1 MKDMD
6 DLETIEL
13 FINDEDNSGIE
24 AISLVEFPAI
34 EENFVALSKHKI
46 ELKTM
51 DDEKRLVI
59 GLALVP
65 DKKIYRNNGGFE
77 YNITFSKDTVRKAA
91 EKYLKSLKIHNAT
104 VEHEM
109 EVDGVYLTESWIVE
123 DKAKDKTALYDLNAP
138 EGAWAVAMRIEN
150 ENVWNDIKA
159 GKYLGFS
166 IEGIF
171 NENEGWDEQ
180 DLSVMKKINQL
191 LDELE
196 SSQQLKSYSDYPEA
210 ARNNAKRA
218 LDWAEKNGWG
228 SCGTDVGKKRAS
240 MLASGMP
247 LSRETIARM
256 ASFKRHQQ
264 HKDVPYNEGCGGL
277 MWDSWG
283 GTAGVEWAIK
293 KLAEI
298 DREELSEIDI
308 LELQVQNSL
317 ECDKLTLSEQ
327 KFSDYPEAAHKNAL
341 RALKYKIDNKVQCGT
356 KAGWQFTK
364 MLAKKQPIS
373 RCLISQ
379 MASYVRFRRDKDVPY
394 SKGCG
399 KLLWDAWGGDAGI
412 NWASKKIKE
421 IDRDIEP
428 VDSID

>member
-1 MKDMD
+1 MRDID

-13 FINDEDNSGIE
+13 FISDEDNSGIE

-51 DDEKRLVI
+51 DEEKRLVV

-77 YNITFSKDTVRKAA
+77 YNITFSKDTVRKAS

-104 VEHEM
+104 IEHEM

-123 DKAKDKTALYDLNAP
+123 DVDKDKTALYDLDAP
-138 EGAWAVAMRIEN
+138 EGAWAVSMRIEN
-150 ENVWNDIKA
+150 DEVWEDVKA

-171 NENEGWDEQ
+171 NENQGWDEE

-196 SSQQLKSYSDYPEA
+196 SSEELKSYSDYPEG

-218 LDWAEKNGWG
+218 LKWAEENGWG
-228 SCGTDVGKKRAS
+228 SCGTDVGKQRANQ
-240 MLASGMP
+240 LANGEAIT
-247 LSRETIARM
+247 RDTIARM

-264 HKDVPYNEGCGGL
+264 HKDVPYSEGCGGL
-277 MWDSWG
+277 MWD
-283 GTAGVEWAIK
+283 
-293 KLAEI
+293 
-298 DREELSEIDI
+298 
-308 LELQVQNSL
+308 
-317 ECDKLTLSEQ
+317 
-327 KFSDYPEAAHKNAL
+327 
-341 RALKYKIDNKVQCGT
+341 
-356 KAGWQFTK
+356 
-364 MLAKKQPIS
+364 
-373 RCLISQ
+373 
-379 MASYVRFRRDKDVPY
+379 
-394 SKGCG
+394 
-399 KLLWDAWGGDAGI
+399 AWGGSAGV
-412 NWASKKIKE
+412 NWAISKLKE
-421 IDRDIEP
+421 IDNE
-428 VDSID
+428 

>member
-1 MKDMD
+1 MRDID

-13 FINDEDNSGIE
+13 FIDDEDQSGIE

-51 DDEKRLVI
+51 DAEKRLVV

-104 VEHEM
+104 IEHEM

-150 ENVWNDIKA
+150 DDVWEDVKA

-171 NENEGWDEQ
+171 NENQGWDAE
-180 DLSVMKKINQL
+180 DLSVMKKINEL

-196 SSQQLKSYSDYPEA
+196 SSQELKSYSDYPEA

-218 LDWAEKNGWG
+218 LKWAEENGWG
-228 SCGTDVGKKRAS
+228 SCGTDVGKQRANQ
-240 MLASGMP
+240 LANGEAIT
-247 LSRETIARM
+247 RETIARM

-264 HKDVPYNEGCGGL
+264 HKDVPYSEGCGGL
-277 MWDSWG
+277 MWDAWG
-283 GTAGVEWAIK
+283 GTAGVEWAIR
-293 KLAEI
+293 KL
-298 DREELSEIDI
+298 
-308 LELQVQNSL
+308 
-317 ECDKLTLSEQ
+317 EQ
-327 KFSDYPEAAHKNAL
+327 
-341 RALKYKIDNKVQCGT
+341 IDN
-356 KAGWQFTK
+356 
-364 MLAKKQPIS
+364 
-373 RCLISQ
+373 
-379 MASYVRFRRDKDVPY
+379 
-394 SKGCG
+394 
-399 KLLWDAWGGDAGI
+399 
-412 NWASKKIKE
+412 E
-421 IDRDIEP
+421 
-428 VDSID
+428 

>member
-1 MKDMD
+1 MRDID

-13 FINDEDNSGIE
+13 FIDDEDQSGIE

-51 DDEKRLVI
+51 DEEKRLVV

-104 VEHEM
+104 IEHEM

-123 DKAKDKTALYDLNAP
+123 DVQKDKTALYDLNAP

-150 ENVWNDIKA
+150 DEVWQDVKA

-171 NENEGWDEQ
+171 NENQGWDEE

-196 SSQQLKSYSDYPEA
+196 SAQELKSYSDYPEG

-218 LDWAEKNGWG
+218 LKWAEENGWG
-228 SCGTDVGKKRAS
+228 SCLEATGKQRANQ
-240 MLASGMP
+240 LANGEAI
-247 LSRETIARM
+247 SRDTIARM

-264 HKDVPYNEGCGGL
+264 HKDVPYSEGCGGL
-277 MWDSWG
+277 
-283 GTAGVEWAIK
+283 A
-293 KLAEI
+293 
-298 DREELSEIDI
+298 
-308 LELQVQNSL
+308 
-317 ECDKLTLSEQ
+317 
-327 KFSDYPEAAHKNAL
+327 
-341 RALKYKIDNKVQCGT
+341 
-356 KAGWQFTK
+356 
-364 MLAKKQPIS
+364 
-373 RCLISQ
+373 
-379 MASYVRFRRDKDVPY
+379 
-394 SKGCG
+394 
-399 KLLWDAWGGDAGI
+399 WDAWGGSAGV
-412 NWASKKIKE
+412 NWAISKLKE
-421 IDRDIEP
+421 IDNE
-428 VDSID
+428 

>member
-1 MKDMD
+1 MRDID

-13 FINDEDNSGIE
+13 FISDEDNSGIE

-51 DDEKRLVI
+51 DEEKRLVV

-77 YNITFSKDTVRKAA
+77 YNITFSKDTVRKAS

-104 VEHEM
+104 IEHEM

-123 DKAKDKTALYDLNAP
+123 DVDKDKTALYDLDAP
-138 EGAWAVAMRIEN
+138 EGAWAVSMRIEN
-150 ENVWNDIKA
+150 DEVWEDVKA

-171 NENEGWDEQ
+171 NENQGWDAE

-196 SSQQLKSYSDYPEA
+196 SSQKLKSYSDYPEA

-218 LDWAEKNGWG
+218 LKWADENGWG
-228 SCGTDVGKKRAS
+228 SCGTDVGKQRANQ
-240 MLASGMP
+240 LANGEAIT
-247 LSRETIARM
+247 RDTIARM

-264 HKDVPYNEGCGGL
+264 HKDVPYSEGCGGL
-277 MWDSWG
+277 MWD
-283 GTAGVEWAIK
+283 
-293 KLAEI
+293 
-298 DREELSEIDI
+298 
-308 LELQVQNSL
+308 
-317 ECDKLTLSEQ
+317 
-327 KFSDYPEAAHKNAL
+327 
-341 RALKYKIDNKVQCGT
+341 
-356 KAGWQFTK
+356 
-364 MLAKKQPIS
+364 
-373 RCLISQ
+373 
-379 MASYVRFRRDKDVPY
+379 
-394 SKGCG
+394 
-399 KLLWDAWGGDAGI
+399 AWGGSAGV
-412 NWASKKIKE
+412 NWAISKLKE
-421 IDRDIEP
+421 IDNE
-428 VDSID
+428 